1 MLPLLLDSAII
12 AQIGSATTYTGEQRD
27 RFIEGLKKVLQDLK
41 TRKIKDFESI
51 TKALVQY
58 RADFLGDK
66 SKVLPLNDVVI

>member
-1 MLPLLLDSAII
+1 LLPFPPDSAII
-12 AQIGSATTYTGEQRD
+12 AELGSTATYTGEQKD

-51 TKALVQY
+51 TKALMQY

-66 SKVLPLNDVVI
+66 SKVLPLNDIVI